1 MEKLEA
7 AKRLH
12 QVRKNLGITQQKFA
26 EILDIS
32 LSAYK
37 KMESAENCV
46 SINSFRILKK
56 ELGVSV
62 DYILFGEQPDLA
74 GLWKKIVNCT
84 EKDKLVLLLQLY
96 NYFSCGS
103 GKALEDI
110 NNISAVMNTEL
121 TALLNKADETGL
133 EN

>member
-37 KMESAENCV
+37 KIESGENCV
-46 SINSFRILKK
+46 SLNSLRILNR
-56 ELGVSV
+56 ELGVSA
-62 DYILFGEQPDLA
+62 DYIFL
-74 GLWKKIVNCT
+74 I
-84 EKDKLVLLLQLY
+84 
-96 NYFSCGS
+96 FSS
-103 GKALEDI
+103 L
-110 NNISAVMNTEL
+110 
-121 TALLNKADETGL
+121 
-133 EN
+133 

>member
-1 MEKLEA
+1 MEKLEV
-7 AKRLH
+7 AKRLRE
-12 QVRKNLGITQQKFA
+12 VRTNLGITQQKFA

-37 KMESAENCV
+37 KMESAENCI

-84 EKDKLVLLLQLY
+84 EKDKLFLLLQLY
-96 NYFSCGS
+96 NYFFCRS
-103 GKALEDI
+103 GKELGDI

-121 TALLNKADETGL
+121 TALLNKADETEL
-133 EN
+133 ES

>member
-37 KMESAENCV
+37 KIES
-46 SINSFRILKK
+46 
-56 ELGVSV
+56 
-62 DYILFGEQPDLA
+62 GE
-74 GLWKKIVNCT
+74 
-84 EKDKLVLLLQLY
+84 KLC
-96 NYFSCGS
+96 F
-103 GKALEDI
+103 LE
-110 NNISAVMNTEL
+110 
-121 TALLNKADETGL
+121 
-133 EN
+133 